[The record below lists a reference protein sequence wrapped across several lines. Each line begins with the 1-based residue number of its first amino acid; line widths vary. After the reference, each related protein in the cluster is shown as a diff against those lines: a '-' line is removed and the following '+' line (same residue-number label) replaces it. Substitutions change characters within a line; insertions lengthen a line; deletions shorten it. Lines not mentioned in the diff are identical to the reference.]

1 MVERLCPRAEMS
13 PWSRVRQEGES
24 QLLRLT
30 IIVRLFLRLP
40 VSECFQLLFYHSI
53 LDALLR
59 LF

>member
-30 IIVRLFLRLP
+30 IIVHPFLRLP
-40 VSECFQLLFYHSI
+40 VELKALTNAEI
-53 LDALLR
+53 L
-59 LF
+59 